1 MKDNRLD
8 LAIMFCITA
17 WMCTDKVDLA
27 MVLQIIDMAN
37 GQRPIA
43 TYVLAILIL
52 LDGGIS
58 STNS

>member
-17 WMCTDKVDLA
+17 WMCTDKADLA
-27 MVLQIIDMAN
+27 MVLQIIDLVN

-43 TYVLAILIL
+43 MY
-52 LDGGIS
+52 
-58 STNS
+58 